1 MIWSLESYEKKDPII
16 LSVDPKDE
24 VSIESIANI
33 IAKTYDY
40 EDRLVFDD
48 SFSDGQF
55 KKTADNTLLRS
66 YLPDYKFIKIEDG
79 LPKTIQW
86 FIDNYDHVRK

>member
-16 LSVDPKDE
+16 LSVDPEDE
-24 VSIESIANI
+24 VSIESIASI

-55 KKTADNTLLRS
+55 KKTADNKLLRS
-66 YLPDYKFIKIEDG
+66 YLPDYEFIKIEDG
-79 LPKTIQW
+79 LQKTIQW